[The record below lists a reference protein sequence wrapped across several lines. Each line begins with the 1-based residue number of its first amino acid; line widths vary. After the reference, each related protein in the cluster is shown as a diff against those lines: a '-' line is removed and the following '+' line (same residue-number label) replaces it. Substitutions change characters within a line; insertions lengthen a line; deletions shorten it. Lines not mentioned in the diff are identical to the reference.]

1 MPVTITNTN
10 TLNLLNILNRTA
22 TAQGSVLTRLSTGSR
37 INRGSDDPAGL
48 LALRSLENELTSVD
62 AAISSNT
69 RTNAILG
76 VADGAIG
83 EINSLV
89 KEIQRLAQASTSSAG
104 LSADEIAANQ
114 AQIDN
119 AIDSIDRIVRTT
131 QFNGKRLLDGTQAI
145 NISGV
150 DTGDITDVSVYS
162 RNSTSTSTALSV
174 NVTTAA
180 TKATISSYATTSA
193 SSDTA
198 ITVQGKLG
206 TAVIDISAGDNLSAV
221 AAKINAA
228 TGQTG
233 VTASATSSSLSLL
246 SETYGASAFV
256 RVNTL
261 SGDST
266 NYSNQSD
273 SGSDAVVTVNGQ
285 SAAVD
290 GLNVNYSANGLSVS
304 FNLTSTFNQTTG
316 SSSFTVTDGGA
327 TFQLGTESTT
337 RATIGVSGIF
347 SSQLGTAEDGY
358 LSSLRSGGANSLVNN
373 PNQAALIA
381 SQATSQI
388 AKVQGRLGGF
398 SKFQVQTAL
407 NSLSA
412 TKKGLEDA
420 RSVIADVDYA
430 TETAELNR
438 QNVLLQ
444 SAISL
449 LGVANQQSAQ
459 VLSLLR

>member
-304 FNLTSTFNQTTG
+304 FNLTSTFNQSTG